1 MQSNIP
7 AIDPDAIRTYC
18 NVLFGYLDGYV
29 PIRYISEKGTPDK
42 PIQKRFVLPQDLA
55 EHLIKSSERSAA
67 TGMAVYVVPC
77 TVPKPGQ
84 AKESDITATG
94 VLVIDIDTG
103 DTDAKKDHLIR
114 YLGTPTLIVAS
125 GGVTDEGH
133 VKYHLYWRLSEAAE
147 GDDLK
152 LVRRLREIMA
162 IKAGGDDS
170 FKNMTQPIRVAGTCH
185 GKYGR
190 LSPVRLLSFSGVEYH
205 LPDIAA
211 AVDAMPALND
221 AIADW
226 KDFNSANLQ
235 GPKAQDLMT
244 KVIREGAQDQA
255 TRFEALSKIMGH
267 WIRMVRHGRVT
278 MDDAW
283 RAVQEQN
290 AATIRPP
297 WQEERLAQE
306 FNALLRVDTEKNGPI
321 HGRED
326 PVNRPITA
334 PEFSEDALAQEFV
347 RDFGRDWRYV
357 GVWGQWLWWTGQV
370 WKPDTVGRA
379 FEMVRIACRNAALR
393 TNRPSDQRRLAS
405 ARTMQA
411 VLRIASNDPRI
422 STDIDC
428 LDQHVF
434 LLNTPGGVIDLE
446 TGTVSPHEP
455 QLLIT
460 QMTRANL
467 GSNCPTW
474 AKFLETVTGGDS
486 DLIRYLA
493 RVAGYCLTGSTKE
506 QAFFLLH
513 GLGANG
519 KSVFLQTLAY
529 VLGDYAATAA
539 ADTFINRSGTRHLS
553 ELAGLRG
560 ARLVLMSETEA
571 DAHWAEARI
580 KMVTG
585 GERLRANFMYKDHFE
600 FVPQFKLMVGTN
612 HRPALGEVGE
622 AMRRRL
628 HLIPF
633 NVTIPADE
641 RDPDLAGKLKAE
653 ADGILGWMVAG
664 WRDLQELGGLH
675 APTCVTAAVAEY
687 LATEDRFGQWIEE
700 CCQIGAASRAA
711 SKSLFASWS
720 GWARDAG
727 LDPKTNR
734 YLGEQL
740 RSRGFTDGK
749 VGRDRGWFGIG
760 IRSVRPEGADG

>member
-1 MQSNIP
+1 MQSGIP

-18 NVLFGYLDGYV
+18 DVLFGYLDGYV
-29 PIRYISEKGTPDK
+29 PIRFISEKGTPDK

-55 EHLIKSSERSAA
+55 EHLIRSSAQSAA
-67 TGMAVYVVPC
+67 NGTAVYVVPC

-84 AKESDITATG
+84 AKENDITATG
-94 VLVIDIDTG
+94 VLLIDIDSG
-103 DTDAKKDHLIR
+103 DTNAKKDHLIR
-114 YLGTPTLIVAS
+114 YLGTPTMIVAS
-125 GGVTDEGH
+125 GGITDEGH

-152 LVRRLREIMA
+152 LVIRLREIMA
-162 IKAGGDDS
+162 IKAVGDDS
-170 FKNMTQPIRVAGTCH
+170 FKHVTQPIRVAGTCH
-185 GKYGR
+185 GKFGR
-190 LSPVRLLSFSGVEYH
+190 LSSVRILSFLDVEYH
-205 LPDIAA
+205 LPEIAA
-211 AVDAMPALND
+211 AVDAMPTLHGAKS
-221 AIADW
+221 AR

-235 GPKAQDLMT
+235 GPNAQDLMT
-244 KVIREGAQDQA
+244 KVIREGSQDEA
-255 TRFEALSKIMGH
+255 TRFEALSKITGH

-297 WQEERLAQE
+297 WQEERLSRE
-306 FNALLRVDTEKNGPI
+306 FESLLRLDIEKYGPI
-321 HGRED
+321 HGLQD
-326 PVNRPITA
+326 PDSPPITA

-347 RDFGRDWRYV
+347 RDFGRDWRHV

-370 WKPDTVGRA
+370 WKTDTVGRA
-379 FEMVRIACRNAALR
+379 FEMVRTTCRNAALR
-393 TNRPSDQRRLAS
+393 AIRPSDQRRLAS

-411 VLRIASNDPRI
+411 VLRIASNDPSI
-422 STDIDC
+422 STEVDG
-428 LDQHVF
+428 LDQHMF
-434 LLNTPGGVIDLE
+434 LLNTPGGIIDLE
-446 TGTVSPHEP
+446 TGTVGPHERRF
-455 QLLIT
+455 LIT
-460 QMTRANL
+460 QMTRATL
-467 GSNCPTW
+467 GSSCPTW
-474 AKFLETVTGGDS
+474 VKFLKTVTGGDS

-493 RVAGYCLTGSTKE
+493 RVAGYCLTGNTNE

-585 GERLRANFMYKDHFE
+585 GEKLRANFMYKDHFE
-600 FVPQFKLMVGTN
+600 FVPQFKLLVATN

-622 AMRRRL
+622 AMRRRI

-633 NVTIPADE
+633 NVTIPADK
-641 RDPDLAGKLKAE
+641 RDPELVEKLKTE
-653 ADGILGWMVAG
+653 ADGILGWMVSG
-664 WRDLQELGGLH
+664 WRDLQEIGGLH
-675 APTCVTAAVAEY
+675 APACVTAAVDEY
-687 LATEDRFGQWIEE
+687 LATEDRFGQWIDE
-700 CCQIGAASRAA
+700 CCEIGAACRAA

-720 GWARDAG
+720 SWARDAG

-740 RSRGFTDGK
+740 RSRGFSDGK

-760 IRSVRPEGADG
+760 IRSVRPEGTDA